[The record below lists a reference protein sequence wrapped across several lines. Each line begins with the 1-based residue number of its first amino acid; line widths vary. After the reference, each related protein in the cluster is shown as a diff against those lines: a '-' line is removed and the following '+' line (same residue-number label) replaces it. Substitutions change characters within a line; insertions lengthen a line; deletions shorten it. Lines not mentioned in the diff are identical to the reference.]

1 MLIVT
6 QDALIDQIAA
16 REDIDAVT
24 VQRVLE
30 SAGAVVFDC
39 LSFVAPS
46 EEVNIK
52 LFSGISIKRKYI
64 KEKKYSKGMFRDIDS
79 PEHVNVKACLSKYYN
94 SQVNQRLFNKQEKI

>member
-1 MLIVT
+1 MLNVT

-24 VQRVLE
+24 VHRVLE

-39 LSFVAPS
+39 LSSVAPS
-46 EEVNIK
+46 EDISIK
-52 LFSGISIKRKYI
+52 LLNGISIKRKYV

-79 PEHVNVKACLSKYYN
+79 PEHVNVKAYSSKYYN
-94 SQVNQRLFNKQEKI
+94 SQVNQRLFDKQQ